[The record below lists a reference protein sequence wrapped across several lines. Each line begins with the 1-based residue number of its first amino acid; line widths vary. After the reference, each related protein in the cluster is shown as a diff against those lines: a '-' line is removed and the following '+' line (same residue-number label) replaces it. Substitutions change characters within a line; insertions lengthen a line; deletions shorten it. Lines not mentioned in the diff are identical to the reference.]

1 MTMKRIGEELA
12 KREQHEREEVL
23 KVADRQGQKFRE
35 KQDLR
40 RVKGEQNRK
49 VLFSPSLCD
58 PCISQI
64 RSDQIRCSVVS
75 DSLRPDESQHARPP
89 CPSPT
94 PGVH

>member
-1 MTMKRIGEELA
+1 MTMKRIDEELA

-64 RSDQIRCSVVS
+64 RSDQISRSVVS
-75 DSLRPDESQHARPP
+75 NSA
-89 CPSPT
+89 T
-94 PGVH
+94 P